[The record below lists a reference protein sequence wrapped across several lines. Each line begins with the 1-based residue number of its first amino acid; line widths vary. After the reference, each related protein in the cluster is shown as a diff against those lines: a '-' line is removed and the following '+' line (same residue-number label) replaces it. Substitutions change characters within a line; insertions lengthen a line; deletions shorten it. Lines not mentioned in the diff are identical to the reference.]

1 MTSGPEVARLPLP
14 GRVLWLVVLV
24 SCAHAMVH
32 VYELSLPSVELKIA
46 EEFAPRDAKAGK
58 EFTGRLSNYWRLLW
72 GFGALA
78 AGWLVDRYGADRLL
92 ALYLLGSS
100 AACAAASLAGDAL
113 ALTAAMLFMGACAS
127 IYHPAGLSLISH
139 ETTAENRTRALGI
152 HGIFGSAGIA
162 LAPFAAALLLARGF
176 DWRQYY
182 LALALPGGVLAL
194 FFVARAMRRRPVEAG
209 AAATASAADERADW
223 RSYFTLCLLAVLQGF
238 VYSAMMSFLTRYLSH
253 WQPAGTDLPG
263 ASAGVPDVSAGN
275 YQAALVL
282 LVGCVG
288 QYLAGR
294 FARPALLEAQLTAV
308 SLANAPC
315 LAWMAVAR
323 QEHRLPAAALFALVH
338 FMHQPIYNSLIAKY
352 TPRRRRSLCYGFS
365 FAAAF
370 GLGSFGSRFAGD
382 NTSDLLIYGTLAGV
396 SVAAGCLGLEL
407 WRRNR
412 RTE

>member
-1 MTSGPEVARLPLP
+1 MSPFSLR
-14 GRVLWLVVLV
+14 LVVLV

-46 EEFAPRDAKAGK
+46 EEYAPRDAQAGK

-72 GFGALA
+72 GVGALA
-78 AGWLVDRYGADRLL
+78 AGWLVDRYGADRML
-92 ALYLLGSS
+92 ALYLLGCS
-100 AACAAASLAGDAL
+100 AACAAASWAGDAA
-113 ALTAAMLFMGACAS
+113 ALTAAMLAMGACAS

-139 ETTAENRTRALGI
+139 ETTPENRTRALGV

-162 LAPFAAALLLARGF
+162 LAPFVAALLLSRGF

-182 LALALPGGVLAL
+182 QALAVPGVLLAA
-194 FFVARAMRRRPVEAG
+194 FFVARALRTAWALRTAPAASG
-209 AAATASAADERADW
+209 AFAAAKVDEERADW
-223 RSYFTLCLLAVLQGF
+223 RSFFTLCLLAILQGF

-253 WQPAGTDLPG
+253 WQPTDSG
-263 ASAGVPDVSAGN
+263 SDASAGN

-282 LVGCVG
+282 IVGCAG

-294 FARPALLEAQLTAV
+294 FARPAALEAQLTAV
-308 SLANAPC
+308 ALANAPC

-382 NTSDLLIYGTLAGV
+382 HTSDVLIYGTLAGV
-396 SVAAGCLGLEL
+396 AVASACLGLVL
-407 WRRNR
+407 WGWNR
-412 RTE
+412 GRGPGSNAS